1 LSEIPK
7 AIFSAD
13 GSAHHQR
20 NAVKKLTQRPH
31 QIWPGRPGALLTD
44 ATEDQLHQTL
54 DLLYTL
60 QRLEPRLSHS

>member
-1 LSEIPK
+1 MSKKLDGKRLMPHQSTKMRKLDSTTLLSEIPK

-31 QIWPGRPGALLTD
+31 QI
-44 ATEDQLHQTL
+44 
-54 DLLYTL
+54 
-60 QRLEPRLSHS
+60 